1 MGATRSGRETQG
13 SPQAHARARTGTYT
27 TTPYTHVRR
36 TRQGPETRSQGGA
49 AGRAWAGLGGLG
61 RAWQSLPTRP
71 CKGLRNRRRLQPA
84 PPSPGRVQ
92 WEPGGGKG
100 CVPVPCCAGSR
111 GSGRGEALGAGP
123 RRLLNRPSHGR
134 KQTLPGYPL
143 ELPADCSPI
152 FFPLF
157 TSRGALHLQ
166 PCCWLLSVLPCWLGK
181 PSGPLLPPGQDKDP
195 QENSSS
201 GCYFTG
207 FPTSALWPLRRPQ
220 PVVFGGAS
228 AGGVAGILGACFNY
242 YKAEK
247 DMLGLSFLSNWGS
260 GIEGLK
266 LGRRA

>member
-1 MGATRSGRETQG
+1 MFPFR
-13 SPQAHARARTGTYT
+13 
-27 TTPYTHVRR
+27 
-36 TRQGPETRSQGGA
+36 
-49 AGRAWAGLGGLG
+49 
-61 RAWQSLPTRP
+61 
-71 CKGLRNRRRLQPA
+71 
-84 PPSPGRVQ
+84 
-92 WEPGGGKG
+92 
-100 CVPVPCCAGSR
+100 
-111 GSGRGEALGAGP
+111 
-123 RRLLNRPSHGR
+123 
-134 KQTLPGYPL
+134 L
-143 ELPADCSPI
+143 ELAFDVSHINGNHFCPI
-152 FFPLF
+152 IVFFKKITFFLLYCCLKIATLLAFPLF

-207 FPTSALWPLRRPQ
+207 FPARALWPLRRSQ

-242 YKAEK
+242 YRAEK